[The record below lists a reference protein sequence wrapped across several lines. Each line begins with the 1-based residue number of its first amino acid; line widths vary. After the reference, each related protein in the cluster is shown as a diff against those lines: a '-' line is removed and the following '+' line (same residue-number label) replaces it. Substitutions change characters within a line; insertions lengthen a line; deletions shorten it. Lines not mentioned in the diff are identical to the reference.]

1 MTLSPWP
8 TPLRVT
14 LSPHSMAG
22 GLTVQRQPQLRPV
35 QQENRDTLLTA
46 NRYTTLTLEPI
57 GDGEVCV
64 RTTSWQDEVVIL
76 CD

>member
-1 MTLSPWP
+1 M
-8 TPLRVT
+8 
-14 LSPHSMAG
+14 
-22 GLTVQRQPQLRPV
+22 RPV

-46 NRYTTLTLEPI
+46 DRYTTLTLEPI

-76 CD
+76 GDQALLALALGNRCG